1 MVKSYA
7 SLSIYKKIF
16 VITSIII
23 LIILTAFL
31 FLNYNKNNRV
41 IGKAILS
48 LETDYIAN
56 ESLRGTLLLSMRQ
69 GELIPADS
77 VIEINMDGNKYD
89 YALSDL
95 VNNEKVVGDFYTEGK
110 SLTGTGEGY
119 GAIGIKSS
127 YPQVSF
133 EMKIISTHNKDSD
146 NTKNNKK

>member
-119 GAIGIKSS
+119 GAI
-127 YPQVSF
+127 
-133 EMKIISTHNKDSD
+133 
-146 NTKNNKK
+146 